1 MIRSGFSATNWSRE
15 SYMQQSSRQGS
26 SEDGGEEGEGRLEK
40 GVDEG
45 AGCGVTQDLHTSG
58 QGSGGRGAR
67 RHDLGCAAK
76 VQNQRGW
83 LDGSLPKSQVPMT
96 AATATKSNCRS
107 RDNLVS

>member
-58 QGSGGRGAR
+58 QGSGGRGAVWWG
-67 RHDLGCAAK
+67 LLYG
-76 VQNQRGW
+76 
-83 LDGSLPKSQVPMT
+83 LSGSSVPLFP
-96 AATATKSNCRS
+96 SVVE
-107 RDNLVS
+107 L